1 MEKKGVEELIA
12 KYNEGLADPAEIH
25 ELERLIEDGIV
36 PLTALSNL
44 SQLDDR
50 MMATP
55 DAQPSME
62 VDNRFYSMLK
72 EEQRKVSNKNIF
84 SFQWPEW
91 NVLAP
96 RLAFGMVILI
106 AGFAG
111 GYWMNKPQEKNDVAS
126 LTREVTDL
134 KEMVMLSLLEKE
146 SATDRLKAVSLT
158 NEMSQASKKVTEALI
173 QTLNEDGNVNVRLAA
188 LDALRP
194 YVRESNVRESII
206 RSIAN
211 QSSPMVQVALAELMV
226 ELQEKKSV
234 KELRKLL
241 DEEATP
247 NDVKERIKESIQVLI

>member
-50 MMATP
+50 MMAAP

-62 VDNRFYSMLK
+62 VDSRFYAMLK
-72 EEQRKVSNKNIF
+72 EEQRKVSKSTF
-84 SFQWPEW
+84 PFQWPEW
-91 NVLAP
+91 SALAP
-96 RLAFGMVILI
+96 RLALGMVLLI
-106 AGFAG
+106 VGFAG
-111 GYWMNKPQEKNDVAS
+111 GYWMIKPQEQNDVAS

-158 NEMSQASKKVTEALI
+158 SEMSQASKKVTEALI
-173 QTLNEDGNVNVRLAA
+173 KTLNEDGNVNVRLAA

-226 ELQEKKSV
+226 ELQEKKSI

-241 DEEATP
+241 EEEATP
-247 NDVKERIKESIQVLI
+247 NDVKQRIEESIQVII